1 MEMKSYKIIEMY
13 KALEKLTKTDVDLK
27 TAVALARNFEAIST
41 PAKLIDQRQQDLM
54 RQYARKDDNGEVI
67 QGEKGEVTIDSPAEY
82 FAKLQDILETDLEV
96 ELKLIKLDKLADVKL
111 SASDI
116 LALDPILEEEEE
128 KKDTE
133 KKDEKVDIP
142 MP

>member
-1 MEMKSYKIIEMY
+1 MEMKSYKIMEMY
-13 KALEKLTKTDVDLK
+13 KALEKLTKADVDLK
-27 TAVALARNFEAIST
+27 TAVALARNFEAITT

-54 RQYARKDDNGEVI
+54 KEYARKDDNGEVI

-82 FAKLQDILETDLEV
+82 FAKLQDILETDLEI
-96 ELKLIKLDKLADVKL
+96 ELKLIKLDKLADIKL
-111 SASDI
+111 SANDI